1 MKITLLIPIINELQG
16 MKEILPRIRKNWVDE
31 VLVVDG
37 GSTDGGYEYA
47 KGFDHI
53 TVIKQ
58 KSHGLL
64 NSYLEGSE
72 IAQGDVI
79 ITFSPDGNSVP
90 ERIPELVQKMKEG
103 YDMVIVSRYYQG
115 AKSEDD
121 NFITAFG
128 NWFFTQTIN
137 LLFCGRYTDSLVIF
151 RAWRKDL
158 LEKLGLNSGIP
169 QTGFEPT
176 MSIRCLKNR
185 LKIAEIPGDEPD
197 RIDNLGKVNHFY
209 AGLAIFSCIGREFF
223 SKSPSKQYEYVQR

>member
-1 MKITLLIPIINELQG
+1 MKVTLLIPVINELRG
-16 MKEILPRIRKNWVDE
+16 MKEVMPRIQKDWVDE
-31 VLVVDG
+31 IIVVDG
-37 GSTDGGYEYA
+37 GSTDGSYEYA
-47 KGFDHI
+47 KQQSHVI
-53 TVIKQ
+53 TIKQ
-58 KSHGLL
+58 KSRGLF
-64 NSYLEGSE
+64 NSYLEGAE
-72 IAQGDVI
+72 IAQGDAI

-90 ERIPELVQKMKEG
+90 ERIPELVQKIKEG
-103 YDMVIVSRYYQG
+103 YDMVIVSRYCQG

-137 LLFCGRYTDSLVIF
+137 LLFRGHFTDSLVIF

-158 LEKLGLNSGIP
+158 LETLNLKEGIP

-176 MSIRCLKNR
+176 ISIRSVKNR

-209 AGLAIFSCIGREFF
+209 AGLAILSCIGREFF
-223 SKSPSKQYEYVQR
+223 SKSPSRHYEYVQK

>member
-1 MKITLLIPIINELQG
+1 MKVTLLIPIINELRG
-16 MKEILPRIRKNWVDE
+16 MKEILPRIQKNWVDE
-31 VLVVDG
+31 IIVVDG

-58 KSHGLL
+58 KSRGLL
-64 NSYLEGSE
+64 NSYLEGAE
-72 IAQGDVI
+72 IALGDVM

-90 ERIPELVQKMKEG
+90 ERIPDLVQKIKEG
-103 YDMVIVSRYYQG
+103 YDLVIVSRYLQD

-121 NFITAFG
+121 NWITAFG

-137 LLFCGRYTDSLVIF
+137 LLFGGRYTDSLVIF

-158 LEKLGLNSGIP
+158 LERLNLKEGIP

-176 MSIRCLKNR
+176 LSIRSVKNR

-209 AGLAIFSCIGREFF
+209 AGLAILSCIGREFF
-223 SKSPSKQYEYVQR
+223 SKSPSKQYEYVQK